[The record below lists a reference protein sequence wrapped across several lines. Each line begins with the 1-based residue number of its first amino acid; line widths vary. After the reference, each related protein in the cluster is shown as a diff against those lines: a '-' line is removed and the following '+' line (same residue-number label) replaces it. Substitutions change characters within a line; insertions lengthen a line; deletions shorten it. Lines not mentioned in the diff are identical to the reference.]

1 MDLAGLKAGRA
12 VVVVALCAIGRRALI
27 IEVILAELFEICEEA
42 LDEKK
47 KHLKL

>member
-12 VVVVALCAIGRRALI
+12 VVVALCAVGRRALI